1 MRHESTKR
9 VPRTDEVTEE
19 ALLVRGSWVAPWSV
33 RCTTRGGL
41 VNTGQLRRSRL
52 GFNCSNKSAEEQ
64 YFNLFPQV

>member
-52 GFNCSNKSAEEQ
+52 GFNCINKSARKY
-64 YFNLFPQV
+64 YFNLIPQV